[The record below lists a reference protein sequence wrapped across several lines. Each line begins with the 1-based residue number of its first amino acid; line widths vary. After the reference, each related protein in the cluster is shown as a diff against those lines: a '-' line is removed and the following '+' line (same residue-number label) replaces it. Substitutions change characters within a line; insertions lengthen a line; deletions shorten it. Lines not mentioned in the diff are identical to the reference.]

1 MKLHSLLLRDAPPNR
16 HGRDNEPNLIAA
28 HLVHIPSTSACGLRE
43 LRERNCL
50 RVIEAL
56 RFHST
61 LTQAGISRETGLSR
75 TTVSTLVTEL
85 KRRSIVEATTS
96 IPSGVRGGRPGTR
109 LRLRHG
115 ASSLDLRLADGTPD
129 DHINQVIQQN
139 TALISEN
146 ARLNSL
152 VASIKELMSGRE
164 ETLSRGRSHRDVPLG
179 SGPTALHGRSDG
191 RRRSDRG

>member
-1 MKLHSLLLRDAPPNR
+1 M
-16 HGRDNEPNLIAA
+16 IMTAA
-28 HLVHIPSTSACGLRE
+28 HLVHIPSTSACGLQE

-56 RFHST
+56 RFHGT

-85 KRRSIVEATTS
+85 KQRAIIEATTN

-109 LRLRHG
+109 VRLRAG
-115 ASSLDLRLADGTPD
+115 ASSADLQLVDEPSD
-129 DHINQVIQQN
+129 DHINQIVQQN
-139 TALISEN
+139 TALMSEN

-152 VASIKELMSGRE
+152 VASIKELMAGRE
-164 ETLSRGRSHRDVPLG
+164 ETPSRGRDHRVGL
-179 SGPTALHGRSDG
+179 
-191 RRRSDRG
+191 